1 MSRHRAIRN
10 LDLNE
15 EFYDDDDGAVYDEM
29 DDLSEQDQL
38 AILADRSRNAHIR
51 SIAFWLIYLI
61 ITSFVVK
68 LLSGIEAVKKAI
80 GSNTGISEQ
89 EIKESLWYYYFDEA
103 ATIAWLQKTHKLKP
117 KITPIYLPFAFFFSQ
132 QSFIF
137 ALYLSIQRRSA
148 LLAPHH
154 FLSYSPAMKPHLPPI
169 NIGGQHASND
179 ELLKNA
185 RHRPGNPPAQ
195 QSTKS
200 ADAAHNA
207 SSAAPGTGSSLL
219 SLKSLASTG
228 GLSSLS
234 RKPLGL
240 NNSMKTQT
248 GSTSVV
254 GKALAA
260 LKTTTPLPI
269 NSAVVEKHSKPNLL
283 GYQGGGAG
291 GLSLPQLAAR
301 SAANTTRTPVLRNFS
316 GRQTPTPKS
325 TTPEPKTLEEDAST
339 SAALSQQMHR
349 KAGLSAADIMQPSVA
364 TLYAQPSSLARF
376 ILDNI
381 APTAAYES
389 KAASLAIKDEFKR
402 DIQELLEAN
411 KRIRKVDVAKLLGEG
426 VGGAMAEYDR
436 RLRNGHRP
444 NYIAGDVSFLNI
456 LAGKSSSDTTMRHF
470 SFDTPSP
477 DDKVLTAQCMAG
489 SARTAA
495 VASCAA
501 ARKKKI

>member
-38 AILADRSRNAHIR
+38 
-51 SIAFWLIYLI
+51 
-61 ITSFVVK
+61 K

-103 ATIAWLQKTHKLKP
+103 STIAWLQKTHKLKP
-117 KITPIYLPFAFFFSQ
+117 KS
-132 QSFIF
+132 
-137 ALYLSIQRRSA
+137 
-148 LLAPHH
+148 
-154 FLSYSPAMKPHLPPI
+154 
-169 NIGGQHASND
+169 GQHARND

-477 DDKVLTAQCMAG
+477 DDKVLTAQCMTG